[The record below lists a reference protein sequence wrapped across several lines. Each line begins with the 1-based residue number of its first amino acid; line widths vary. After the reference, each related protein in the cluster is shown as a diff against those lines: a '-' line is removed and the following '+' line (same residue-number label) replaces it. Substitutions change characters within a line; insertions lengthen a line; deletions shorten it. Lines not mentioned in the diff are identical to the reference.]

1 MEINFNSSI
10 EIKGI
15 GSVKAKYKEINELL
29 TKKSVLNFFIMK
41 EKFVNP
47 AI

>member
-1 MEINFNSSI
+1 MEIDFKSSI
-10 EIKGI
+10 AIKGI
-15 GSVKAKYKEINELL
+15 GSVKARYKETNELL